1 MVAYKTIVDNLLETK
16 NYKGTMYEIY
26 CLIISIW
33 SANIFA
39 FISYPLLFYNEIFCD
54 SVNAKRS
61 ECFEFVKRQVCKAI
75 ILKEHY
81 FWDNGKTSSVK
92 NWVVG

>member
-1 MVAYKTIVDNLLETK
+1 MKFTAWLYPE
-16 NYKGTMYEIY
+16 
-26 CLIISIW
+26 W